1 LVRDAKPAKIIRLA
15 EDRMLKFI
23 GKALAGMVLTKE
35 AQQAAG
41 GLAQSALKNAVRKVA
56 LPPTIDA
63 APVARHQALAQIQ
76 AQSANLV
83 TPDRAE
89 LIRQAMQVRA
99 AKQSLLADL
108 NDEDRAKLVAT
119 AMRAFLNE
127 SKTKE

>member
-1 LVRDAKPAKIIRLA
+1 LVAAGKSAKVPLSA
-15 EDRMLKFI
+15 EDSMLKFI

-41 GLAQSALKNAVRKVA
+41 GLAQSAINRAARKVV
-56 LPPTIDA
+56 PA
-63 APVARHQALAQIQ
+63 APTDIRAQAVAQVKSQAAAI
-76 AQSANLV
+76 V

-108 NDEDRAKLVAT
+108 DDADRAKLVAA

-127 SKTKE
+127 GKPKE